1 MSQNLYKNNIEA
13 AKRGDAEA
21 QKNVGKAYYSTGKG
35 VAHDYSQ
42 AVYWFRKAAEQGDAE
57 AQFNLGACYELGL
70 GVKQDYTQ
78 AVYWYRKAAEKED
91 SGAQNNLGV
100 CYKEGHG
107 VDKDYSLAAY
117 WYRKAAEKGDISAQN
132 NLGIC
137 YEKGDGVKQNYSQ
150 AVYWYRKAAEQGKS
164 EAQRN
169 LALCYEYGKGVIQN
183 YTQAFYW
190 NHKAAEQGDTLAQN
204 IIGANYGEGKGVK
217 QDLSKS
223 AYWFKKAAEQ
233 GSCLAQNFLS
243 FMYYIGQGVKQ
254 DYYQAVF
261 WAKKAAEKGESFSQN
276 LLGACYG
283 EGHGVDK
290 DDTQAVYW
298 YRKAAEQGN
307 SDAQNNLAICYK
319 EGRGVDKDYSKAI
332 YWYRKAAEQ
341 GLPAA
346 IENLAIAEAEQ
357 KEQQNGQQHSSSAI
371 TPNAVAVDIDI
382 PKSQKR
388 DENTYAVVIG
398 NEKYKNESD
407 VPYALNDARVF
418 YQYVTKTLGVPE
430 NQVQLKENASL
441 NEIKQ
446 CVKWLTMAMDASSG
460 NGKIIFYYAGHGIPD
475 EATQSSYLLPVDGMG
490 SDVEYAYSL
499 ESLYSEL
506 SKMPSDRIM
515 VFLDACFS
523 GAKRNGQLMNSA
535 RGVAIKAKASRPKG
549 NMIVF
554 SAAQGDETAYPYDD
568 CQHGMFTYFLLKK
581 IQETEG
587 NVTLGDLS
595 EFLTKSVKMQSS
607 RNNEKNQVQTP
618 TVNVSPALKK
628 AWMKLQ
634 LKQ

>member
-1 MSQNLYKNNIEA
+1 MFSPMIVLGQDIYKDNIEA
-13 AKRGDAEA
+13 AEDGNAKA
-21 QKNVGKAYYSTGKG
+21 QYNIGMCFENGYG
-35 VAHDYSQ
+35 VDPDYS
-42 AVYWFRKAAEQGDAE
+42 K
-57 AQFNLGACYELGL
+57 
-70 GVKQDYTQ
+70 
-78 AVYWYRKAAEKED
+78 
-91 SGAQNNLGV
+91 
-100 CYKEGHG
+100 
-107 VDKDYSLAAY
+107 
-117 WYRKAAEKGDISAQN
+117 
-132 NLGIC
+132 
-137 YEKGDGVKQNYSQ
+137 
-150 AVYWYRKAAEQGKS
+150 
-164 EAQRN
+164 
-169 LALCYEYGKGVIQN
+169 
-183 YTQAFYW
+183 
-190 NHKAAEQGDTLAQN
+190 
-204 IIGANYGEGKGVK
+204 
-217 QDLSKS
+217 
-223 AYWFKKAAEQ
+223 
-233 GSCLAQNFLS
+233 
-243 FMYYIGQGVKQ
+243 
-254 DYYQAVF
+254 
-261 WAKKAAEKGESFSQN
+261 
-276 LLGACYG
+276 
-283 EGHGVDK
+283 
-290 DDTQAVYW
+290 AVYW

-307 SDAQNNLAICYK
+307 ADALYSFGKCYEKGYGISKDFSEAINLYHKAAEQGVVKAKTSLGVCYKNGNGVEQDFPQAVYWFKQAAEKEDAEAQFHLGVCYELGQGVDQDYSQAVYWYSKSAEQGNALAQNSLGTRYYF
-319 EGRGVDKDYSKAI
+319 GQGVEQDYSKAI
-332 YWYRKAAEQ
+332 YWFRASANQWNYDAKN
-341 GLPAA
+341 
-346 IENLAIAEAEQ
+346 NLKMAEQ
-357 KEQQNGQQHSSSAI
+357 KLKEQKMLAKTQPKQDIPQQQQHSKDQQKGQQHLSSVLSS
-371 TPNAVAVDIDI
+371 NAVAVDIDI

-595 EFLTKSVKMQSS
+595 EFITKSVKMQSS
-607 RNNEKNQVQTP
+607 RNNEKKQVQTP